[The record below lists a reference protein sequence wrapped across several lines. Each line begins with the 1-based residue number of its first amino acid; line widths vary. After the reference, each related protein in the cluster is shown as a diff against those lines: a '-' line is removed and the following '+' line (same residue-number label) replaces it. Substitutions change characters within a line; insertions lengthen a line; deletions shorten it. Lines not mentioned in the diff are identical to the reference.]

1 MDSNRTKLKFID
13 TSIFD
18 LTARLLFT
26 SIFYFLIIKKIII
39 YLFSDFISNY
49 LIIIK
54 NKYSTFNFELL
65 GDDIIINSTY
75 ESIQRVVIN
84 LPFSLYY
91 FFFIALIYPKINKT
105 DFRYVH
111 YYNLCLFI
119 IQPLLIFFLIKNFS
133 WSDNL
138 IRVHEISYKV
148 SFLALG
154 MYVYSNEKKAIK
166 L

>member
-13 TSIFD
+13 KSIFD
-18 LTARLLFT
+18 ITARLLFA

-54 NKYSTFNFELL
+54 NKYSKFNFELL
-65 GDDIIINSTY
+65 RDDIIINSTY

-111 YYNLCLFI
+111 YYNLLLFI
-119 IQPLLIFFLIKNFS
+119 INPLLVFCLINGFS
-133 WSDNL
+133 WSDNM
-138 IRVHEISYKV
+138 IRVHEIGYKI

-154 MYVYSNEKKAIK
+154 MYIYSNDRKKM
-166 L
+166 

>member
-13 TSIFD
+13 KSIFD
-18 LTARLLFT
+18 ITARLLFT
-26 SIFYFLIIKKIII
+26 SVFYFLIIKKIIL
-39 YLFSDFISNY
+39 YFFNTFILPH
-49 LIIIK
+49 LIFL
-54 NKYSTFNFELL
+54 NDKYSELKFEIL
-65 GDDIIINSTY
+65 GDDIIINSSY
-75 ESIQRVVIN
+75 EGIHRVSIN

-91 FFFIALIYPKINKT
+91 FFFIALIYPKINKP

-111 YYNLCLFI
+111 YYNLSLFI
-119 IQPLLIFFLIKNFS
+119 IQPLLIFLLIKNFS

-138 IRVHEISYKV
+138 IRVHETGYKF

-154 MYVYSNEKKAIK
+154 MYVYSKEQKAIK

>member
-13 TSIFD
+13 KSIFD
-18 LTARLLFT
+18 ITARLLFT
-26 SIFYFLIIKKIII
+26 SVFYFLIIKKIIL
-39 YLFSDFISNY
+39 YFFNTFILSH
-49 LIIIK
+49 LILLN
-54 NKYSTFNFELL
+54 NKYSELKFAIL
-65 GDDIIINSTY
+65 GDDIIINSSY
-75 ESIQRVVIN
+75 EGIHRVSIN

-111 YYNLCLFI
+111 YYNLSLFI
-119 IQPLLIFFLIKNFS
+119 IQPLLIFLLIKNFS

-154 MYVYSNEKKAIK
+154 MYVYSNEQKAIK

>member
-13 TSIFD
+13 KSIFD
-18 LTARLLFT
+18 ITARLLFT
-26 SIFYFLIIKKIII
+26 SVFYFLIIKKIIL
-39 YLFSDFISNY
+39 YFFNTFILPH
-49 LIIIK
+49 LIFL
-54 NKYSTFNFELL
+54 NDKYSELKFEIL
-65 GDDIIINSTY
+65 GDDIIINSSY
-75 ESIQRVVIN
+75 EGIHRVSIN

-91 FFFIALIYPKINKT
+91 FFFIALIYPKINKP

-111 YYNLCLFI
+111 YYNLSLFI
-119 IQPLLIFFLIKNFS
+119 IQPLLIFLLIKNFS

-138 IRVHEISYKV
+138 IRVHETGYKF

-154 MYVYSNEKKAIK
+154 MYVYSKAQKAVK

>member
-13 TSIFD
+13 KSIFD

-105 DFRYVH
+105 DLRYVH
-111 YYNLCLFI
+111 YYNLSLFI
-119 IQPLLIFFLIKNFS
+119 IQPLLIFLLIKNFS

-154 MYVYSNEKKAIK
+154 MYVYSNEQKAIK

>member
-13 TSIFD
+13 KSIFD

-91 FFFIALIYPKINKT
+91 FFFIALIYPKIFKT
-105 DFRYVH
+105 DVRFIH
-111 YYNLCLFI
+111 FYNIALFI
-119 IQPLLIFFLIKNFS
+119 IHPLLILTLINGFS

-138 IRVHEISYKV
+138 IRAHEIGYKF

-154 MYVYSNEKKAIK
+154 MYVYSNEQRAI
-166 L
+166 

>member
-1 MDSNRTKLKFID
+1 MGGIQTNGNKIKRAYLMYGIAGAIWHWIQLYFQL
-13 TSIFD
+13 FD
-18 LTARLLFT
+18 IET
-26 SIFYFLIIKKIII
+26 
-39 YLFSDFISNY
+39 
-49 LIIIK
+49 

-91 FFFIALIYPKINKT
+91 FFFIALIYPKIFKT
-105 DFRYVH
+105 DLRYIH
-111 YYNLCLFI
+111 FYNLALFI
-119 IQPLLIFFLIKNFS
+119 IHPLLILTLINGFS

-138 IRVHEISYKV
+138 IRAHEIGYKF

-154 MYVYSNEKKAIK
+154 MYVYSNEQKAI
-166 L
+166 

>member
-13 TSIFD
+13 KSIFD
-18 LTARLLFT
+18 IAARLLFT
-26 SIFYFLIIKKIII
+26 SVFYFLIIKKIIL
-39 YLFSDFISNY
+39 YFFNTFILPH
-49 LIIIK
+49 LIFL
-54 NKYSTFNFELL
+54 NDKYSELKFEIL
-65 GDDIIINSTY
+65 GDDIIINSSY
-75 ESIQRVVIN
+75 EGIHRVSIN

-91 FFFIALIYPKINKT
+91 FFFIALIYPKINKP

-111 YYNLCLFI
+111 YYNLSLFI
-119 IQPLLIFFLIKNFS
+119 IQPLLIFLLIKNFS

-154 MYVYSNEKKAIK
+154 MYVYSNEQKAIK

>member
-1 MDSNRTKLKFID
+1 MDSNRTKFKYID
-13 TSIFD
+13 KSIFD
-18 LTARLLFT
+18 LTARLIFT
-26 SIFYFLIIKKIII
+26 SIFYFLIIKKLII

-49 LIIIK
+49 LIILK
-54 NKYSTFNFELL
+54 NKYSTFKFELL

-91 FFFIALIYPKINKT
+91 FFFIALIYPNIFKT

-111 YYNLCLFI
+111 FYNLSLFI
-119 IQPLLIFFLIKNFS
+119 IQPLFIFFLIKNFS

-138 IRVHEISYKV
+138 IRAHEIGYKF

-154 MYVYSNEKKAIK
+154 MYIYSDSQ
-166 L
+166 